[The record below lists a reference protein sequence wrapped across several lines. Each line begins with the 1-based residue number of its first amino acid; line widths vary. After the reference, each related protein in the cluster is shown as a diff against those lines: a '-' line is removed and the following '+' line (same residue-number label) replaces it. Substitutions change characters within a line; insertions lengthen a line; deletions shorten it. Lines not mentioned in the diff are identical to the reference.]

1 MNTLDMFVQGVCLHW
16 SLGDA
21 SHRVDICH
29 RLLDLGD
36 KQIFQWIRNS
46 FDFEKDS
53 SMRLAFGLARFVSV
67 RINITVI
74 ASWCLS
80 CLKLNEL
87 ESVFELGLN

>member
-1 MNTLDMFVQGVCLHW
+1 MNTLNMFVQGVCLHW

-36 KQIFQWIRNS
+36 KQIFQWIRNN
-46 FDFEKDS
+46 FDFEEDN
-53 SMRLAFGLARFVSV
+53 SMLLAFGLARFVPV

-74 ASWCLS
+74 ANGLCLS
-80 CLKLNEL
+80 LPKLNEL
-87 ESVFELGLN
+87 ESVFELGN

>member
-29 RLLDLGD
+29 WLLDLGD

-46 FDFEKDS
+46 FDFEKDN
-53 SMRLAFGLARFVSV
+53 SMLLAFGLARFVPV

>member
-1 MNTLDMFVQGVCLHW
+1 ML
-16 SLGDA
+16 
-21 SHRVDICH
+21 
-29 RLLDLGD
+29 
-36 KQIFQWIRNS
+36 
-46 FDFEKDS
+46 
-53 SMRLAFGLARFVSV
+53 LAFGLARFVPV